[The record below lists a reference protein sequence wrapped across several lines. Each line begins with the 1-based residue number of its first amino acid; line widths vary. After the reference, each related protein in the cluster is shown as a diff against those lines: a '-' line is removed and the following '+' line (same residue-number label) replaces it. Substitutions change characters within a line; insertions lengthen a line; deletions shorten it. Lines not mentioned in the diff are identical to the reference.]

1 MIRQEEARQVARI
14 SVICKNEKCGREFVP
29 ETDGDD
35 GEAFKSP
42 GQMVIIV
49 RCPYC
54 GCANRIAM
62 PHSER

>member
-1 MIRQEEARQVARI
+1 MARI

-54 GCANRIAM
+54 GCANRIVM
-62 PHSER
+62 PHSEG